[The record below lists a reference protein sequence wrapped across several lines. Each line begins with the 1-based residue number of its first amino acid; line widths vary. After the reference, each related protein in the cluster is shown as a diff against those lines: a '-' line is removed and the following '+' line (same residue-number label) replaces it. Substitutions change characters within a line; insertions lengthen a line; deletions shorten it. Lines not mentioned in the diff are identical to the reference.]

1 MQAGRTLTLL
11 SRRPHPSLQANSTIA
26 AAGTYCVYA
35 MAKFSLRSNVEST
48 GLSTGTT
55 KSSPPR
61 LSLRSRL
68 GDLLS
73 GLSERAAL
81 SASRSRMRLYGHL
94 VCAHGPTLLT
104 NPEPCKLESASFMP
118 SRLGHGLYKKIDC
131 LKNIFYI

>member
-1 MQAGRTLTLL
+1 MMFQLLTKFFRCKGDCSTHQVSVTTQIL
-11 SRRPHPSLQANSTIA
+11 STGNKIVCKQVTV
-26 AAGTYCVYA
+26 CA
-35 MAKFSLRSNVEST
+35 MAKFLLRSNVKST

-73 GLSERAAL
+73 GPSERAAL

-94 VCAHGPTLLT
+94 VCARGPTLLT
-104 NPEPCKLESASFMP
+104 NPEPCKLVEE
-118 SRLGHGLYKKIDC
+118 H
-131 LKNIFYI
+131 IFYALQVRTWTI